1 MKILSIGNSFSQD
14 SQRYLHKLAKAENC
28 DLFTVNLFFP
38 GCSLQ
43 SHYNHFINDLPNYEL
58 EINGESANRKVT
70 ISEALKMDNWDV
82 VTLQQASHLSTDYQ
96 TYMPYMKFLTEQVK
110 EQCEGAKIYVHQ
122 TWAYEDK
129 SEKLKELARYSA
141 AEDMFLDLCTA
152 YERAKKDILADGFI
166 PSGKAMINAVKL
178 GLKNTHRDGFHAS
191 LGAGRYLL
199 ALTWYKALTGN
210 DISGNDFDCFDEAV
224 SQQEREIVIKA
235 VNAAF

>member
-1 MKILSIGNSFSQD
+1 M
-14 SQRYLHKLAKAENC
+14 
-28 DLFTVNLFFP
+28 VNLYVP

-43 SHYNHFINDLPNYEL
+43 THYNNFINNLPNYEL
-58 EINGESANRKVT
+58 EINGESANRKVA
-70 ISEALKMDNWDV
+70 ISEALKMDDWDV
-82 VTLQQASHLSTDYQ
+82 VTLQQVSHLSTDYQ

-110 EQCEGAKIYVHQ
+110 EQCECAKIYVHQ
-122 TWAYEDK
+122 TWAYEDEG
-129 SEKLKELARYSA
+129 EKLKELARYNSA
-141 AEDMFLDLCTA
+141 EAMFLDLCTA
-152 YERAKKDILADGFI
+152 YERAKKDISADGFI

-210 DISGNDFDCFDEAV
+210 DILGNGFDCFDEPV